1 MSEYN
6 AFPEELYPALASNEI
21 VSDSKLRTSER
32 RCKWA
37 IGPFGITNTVPLHIK
52 ATYQLLE
59 DKGVVTETGTFEEFR
74 VSDKKYKLIY
84 SSPSFNQTDCNP
96 FVFAAKASSAA
107 GSVDI
112 SILARA

>member
-6 AFPEELYPALASNEI
+6 AFPEKLYPPLPSNEI
-21 VSDSKLRTSER
+21 VSDSKLRTFEC

-37 IGPFGITNTVPLHIK
+37 SGITNTVSLHTK

-59 DKGVVTETGTFEEFR
+59 NKGVVTETGTFEEYR

-84 SSPSFNQTDCNP
+84 SSPELQSNR
-96 FVFAAKASSAA
+96 
-107 GSVDI
+107 
-112 SILARA
+112 L